1 MVFVAVAEREK
12 ERKRAHPRSTTTA
25 NTHRTAESSSI
36 LQMNP
41 RCHGV
46 FARAACRR
54 SVLATWTLIHPPGT
68 HPDPQDPRQPQSLS
82 TLRKPRQI
90 SKRTF
95 DAMAC
100 SPAQHVVALSQSLEP
115 RFETMPGP
123 TPAAL
128 SPPSEP
134 RSGHFKQL
142 PAHLYGGQRTEYR
155 KIIRLQQTQQSDQL
169 CYERLIETLHAITC
183 SALI

>member
-1 MVFVAVAEREK
+1 MACSPALRVVALSLPLGPRPPPPQP
-12 ERKRAHPRSTTTA
+12 HPQPPQPYPTPPRSTTTA

-41 RCHGV
+41 RCHGE

-100 SPAQHVVALSQSLEP
+100 SPAQRVVALSQSLGP
-115 RFETMPGP
+115 RFETMPRANPG
-123 TPAAL
+123 
-128 SPPSEP
+128 
-134 RSGHFKQL
+134 
-142 PAHLYGGQRTEYR
+142 
-155 KIIRLQQTQQSDQL
+155 
-169 CYERLIETLHAITC
+169 
-183 SALI
+183 SAVTSI